1 MSSES
6 DVYATV
12 SAAWTEGRLENVL
25 QRQKELAALHG
36 SIKKFSSSLIRAL
49 NEDLQTTDESAAEEL
64 QLALDAVKHVYD
76 GLDFP
81 ASLANERSIK
91 QGASSVDNLVPLGP
105 TLIDPAPH
113 APVASTLI
121 PLAAAVAA
129 GSAVV
134 ILAHSSVP
142 AVNDVLRKILRESV
156 DVEAVALTDDDSANI
171 RQELGLKS
179 FGVAVLQNLDERA
192 NTTKLLSQT
201 NPLVRILSP
210 PSGVCAVFVDRSVRD
225 LEAAASHLRNSV
237 LASPRYHPLRVP
249 RLCFVDEIIINDL
262 EGILLSAGSSSIES
276 LQYSDDN
283 EKTQILYKQ
292 LKSLFPSL
300 SKKASNIASSS
311 LSSVVALKSSDPI
324 TAGSICAV
332 ARSIADCHNGILLI
346 PTRSLDHGIDIMN
359 NLNYEM
365 PSQATYVFG
374 ESRPSFYVAAFSK
387 TVQVF
392 VNAIPLWA
400 LVAVAPNS
408 VSVSNRIMYSRDDFS
423 VNKPV
428 IQDSL
433 KSARAIKVDRKS
445 FWPLMSH
452 TLRLGKIKQ
461 PKGGSLS
468 YFERGLI
475 LGLALSLVAISG
487 VSVGIHRA
495 SHVLFKR
502 T

>member
-1 MSSES
+1 MSSAS
-6 DVYATV
+6 NVYRTV

-36 SIKKFSSSLIRAL
+36 SVKKSSSNLIRAL
-49 NEDLQTTDESAAEEL
+49 NQDLQTTDESAAEEL
-64 QLALDAVKHVYD
+64 QLTLDTIKHLYD
-76 GLDFP
+76 GLNFP

-134 ILAHSSVP
+134 ALVHSSVP
-142 AVNDVLRKILRESV
+142 AVNDLLRKILRESV
-156 DVEAVALTDDDSANI
+156 DVEAVDLTDNDSADT
-171 RQELGLKS
+171 RQQLGLKL
-179 FGVAVLQNLDERA
+179 FGVAVLQNLHERA
-192 NTTKLLSQT
+192 STTKLLSQT

-225 LEAAASHLRNSV
+225 LETAASHLHNSI
-237 LASPRYHPLRVP
+237 LASPRHHPLRLP
-249 RLCFVDEIIINDL
+249 RLCFVDETIINDL
-262 EGILLSAGSSSIES
+262 EGLLLSAGSSSIEP
-276 LQYSDDN
+276 LQYDDDN
-283 EKTQILYKQ
+283 KKTQALYKQ
-292 LKSLFPSL
+292 LKSTFPSL
-300 SKKASNIASSS
+300 SKKTANGTSNYH
-311 LSSVVALKSSDPI
+311 SSVVGLKSSDPI
-324 TAGSICAV
+324 TAESIRAV
-332 ARSIADCHNGILLI
+332 ARSIADCHSGILLI
-346 PTRSLDHGIDIMN
+346 PTRSLDHGIDILSKVN
-359 NLNYEM
+359 DNM

-374 ESRPSFYVAAFSK
+374 ESKPSFYVAAFSK

-392 VNAIPLWA
+392 INAIPPWS

-408 VSVSNRIMYSRDDFS
+408 VSVSNRILYSREDFS

-433 KSARAIKVDRKS
+433 KPARAVKIDPKS

-487 VSVGIHRA
+487 VSVGVYRA
-495 SHVLFKR
+495 SHVFFKR

>member
-1 MSSES
+1 MSSAS
-6 DVYATV
+6 NVYRTV

-36 SIKKFSSSLIRAL
+36 SVKKSSSNLIRAL
-49 NEDLQTTDESAAEEL
+49 NQDLQTTDESAAEEL
-64 QLALDAVKHVYD
+64 QLTLDTIKHLYD
-76 GLDFP
+76 GLNFP

-134 ILAHSSVP
+134 ALVHSSVP
-142 AVNDVLRKILRESV
+142 AVNDLLRKILRESV
-156 DVEAVALTDDDSANI
+156 DVEAVDLTDNDSADT
-171 RQELGLKS
+171 RQQLGLKL
-179 FGVAVLQNLDERA
+179 FGVAVLQNLHERA
-192 NTTKLLSQT
+192 STTKLLSQT

-225 LEAAASHLRNSV
+225 LETAASHLHNSI
-237 LASPRYHPLRVP
+237 LASPRHHPLRLP
-249 RLCFVDEIIINDL
+249 RLCFVDETIINDL
-262 EGILLSAGSSSIES
+262 EGLLLSAGSSSTEP
-276 LQYSDDN
+276 LQYDDDN
-283 EKTQILYKQ
+283 KKTQAL
-292 LKSLFPSL
+292 
-300 SKKASNIASSS
+300 
-311 LSSVVALKSSDPI
+311 VGLKSSDPI
-324 TAGSICAV
+324 TAESIRAV
-332 ARSIADCHNGILLI
+332 ARSIADCHSGILLI
-346 PTRSLDHGIDIMN
+346 PTRSLDHGIDILSKVN
-359 NLNYEM
+359 DNM

-374 ESRPSFYVAAFSK
+374 ESKPSFYVAAFSK

-392 VNAIPLWA
+392 INAIPPWS

-408 VSVSNRIMYSRDDFS
+408 VSVSNRILYSREDFS

-433 KSARAIKVDRKS
+433 KPARAVKIDPKS

-487 VSVGIHRA
+487 VSVGVYRA
-495 SHVLFKR
+495 SHVFFKR